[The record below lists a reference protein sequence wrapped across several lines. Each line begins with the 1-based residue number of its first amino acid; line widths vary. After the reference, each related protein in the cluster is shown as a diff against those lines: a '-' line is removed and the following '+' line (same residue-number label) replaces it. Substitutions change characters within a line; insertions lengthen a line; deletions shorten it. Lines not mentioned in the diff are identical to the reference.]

1 MSTTTV
7 PPWDADIPLK
17 ITDSLTSVRIQAL
30 RLIKDAISTP
40 ESQNFRQETM
50 ALLPVLL
57 GTYDFY
63 SDTNSRN
70 AVLDTID
77 AVARLDAQFMDKI
90 VGFIDKTSS
99 SPKVLAVTDYLTL
112 LAWTHRVLII
122 TCELESCTNLEK
134 IIEIQAKLL
143 VLCTGDCKSHRLQHR
158 NRVFKSVVSSGKTAV
173 SSAVSVAKSWQNV
186 IQAYLNVIKS
196 SLPDCSLTLAGIVS
210 EAADSLLS
218 LIPAAADFLHKNSSL
233 VLESYTAALL
243 AKTPPS
249 STSTALFGS
258 FITKHIDEEAIVNK
272 VAPAMEKAIL
282 RSSENSF
289 SAFLPSF
296 FHALS
301 KKTDL
306 SQTVLNTKLFVN
318 IVGGLKS
325 TKESVRS
332 GAGKTLELALPLVNA
347 PEAKVKVTD
356 EIIKTYKATSSVETK
371 ATIISI
377 LEHLVPG
384 PASEHVVEGLHS
396 LLAKDQNEIS
406 LSAGVRVFFLHL
418 ITGDVPLSPTYNTL
432 VLKGLQEKKPHL
444 RKVWIVELCNILAT
458 NGGNSTCE
466 SLISSNSS
474 VLIDTVKEAQNA
486 PMPSVSNR
494 VLVGAYAVLSM
505 GPQVQIPQAVVTD
518 SLSGVNEKPAILTD
532 FKVLTKLVSED
543 ITWGIKALGG
553 IGSVS
558 SVSEETLAKYGDA
571 WTFFATSSEPSHRL
585 EALKWLKLLVNTPV
599 VSELLIKSIYKA
611 LTDPESPIP
620 IAKLSPLLSA
630 LVTADSEELRSKNAA
645 ALLLAGHDERVR
657 TKGAWIGLCQR
668 AQINIGS
675 LVETHGKQMVENA
688 LSFENYDK
696 KTTFKSIA
704 TLCFIDPKAIAPLV
718 TASLVQLMSPENID
732 FDDLQIKMWK
742 NTSEEP
748 VVDVL
753 SNKKRV
759 VDKNDK
765 NYETNKWEEELR
777 QELAKKG
784 KVNKKL
790 SREEQH
796 MVTEQLVKEAS
807 VRKDVDE
814 KFSSIRSG
822 LILIEQL
829 VLATVHGNEGLE
841 TFVDTGASSWYP
853 AAIKSILEL
862 LGSEIFKNP
871 DVWNFLGAAAV
882 NAFLDLS
889 RLLSPRLGS
898 LKPFVGVA
906 TLRIQSI
913 AVPENLTDEP
923 LLDLIGRIL
932 YRMKILSDQS
942 PLDPLSLMYALPLL
956 TETLE
961 NGIKVARKNASKPV
975 VTSEFIQEDPE
986 EEHLLLA
993 VEIVGAHAEA
1003 FEDEAIPRGQILAV
1017 LISLLKLPSRAKLA
1031 KETLMALSQYIS
1043 VNAQKDD
1050 YELLFGGLLTNELFA
1065 RSAILEALD
1074 AEFDLSADMTYRNEI
1089 WIAAHSSD
1097 MQTAEL
1103 AATIWSDNLFQ
1114 VPPDGPKQLVSYF
1127 RQTDS
1132 ELRLAVASAWAD
1144 AVRSVPGAVSESIEL
1159 LVSEYHDKKN
1169 PPPPTLDRFGLVIK
1183 SSSDQK
1189 DRWEQRSTVALAIKH
1204 IPDQLT
1210 SPADLERV
1218 FKFLVEEEAL
1228 GDKEPLVRQELQDA
1242 GIDIIAAHG
1251 GSSVEKLIPIFET
1264 CLAAKD
1270 QGTKAQDRI
1279 KQSVIILYGA
1289 LARHLEAS
1297 DQRLQEIVDRL
1308 LATLDTPSEDVQ
1320 HAISECIAP
1329 LVPTFTHKLNEY
1341 FASLFDKLFNEK
1353 NIAKRHG
1360 AAYGIA
1366 GLVKGCGIKSLGEFG
1381 VMRELE
1387 DAAEDKKNPVRRE
1400 GVSFAFECLSL
1411 ALGKYF
1417 EPYVIEALPLILK
1430 SLGDQSPE
1438 VREAT
1443 DLAARQIMKNTT
1455 SFGVKKLIPVVI
1467 SNLDDI
1473 AWRTKKG
1480 SVELLGSMAYLDP
1493 TQLSASLSTIVP
1505 EIVGV
1510 LNDTHKEVRK
1520 AADQALKR
1528 FGEVIR
1534 NPEIQA
1540 IVPELI
1546 QAIGDPTKYT
1556 DAALDKLI
1564 QTQFVHYI
1572 DGPSLALII
1581 HVIHRGMR
1589 DRSAATKKKACQIVG
1604 NMAILVDTKDLQPY
1618 LGSLVEELEV
1628 AMVDPVPATRS
1639 TAARALGSLVEKLG
1653 EGRFPDLIPRL
1664 LDTLQDPSRSGDR
1677 LGSAQ
1682 ALSEVICGLG
1692 IDKLEELL
1700 PTILANAA
1708 SPKSHIRAGYMPLLL
1723 FLPVCFGSQF
1733 SPYLNRIIPPILTG
1747 LADTDEEIR
1756 DTALRAG
1763 RLIVKNYAKKAVD
1776 LLLPE
1781 LELGLSDS
1789 NYRIRL
1795 SSLELT
1801 GDLLFQVTGISGKN
1815 ELVED
1820 QSEFSGEVRNSLIE
1834 VLGEDRRNKVLAL
1847 LFVCRSDVSG
1857 TVRNAAAD
1865 IWKAIVA
1872 NTPRTVKEI
1881 LPTLTQIIVRKLAS
1895 EDEFQREIAALT
1907 LGEMVRRVGANALS
1921 QLLPTLQESLY
1932 SSDQDAKQ
1940 GICIALTEL
1949 IKSSQYEALVEYQD
1963 VFVGVVRDTLVD
1975 GAPPVREAAAY
1986 AFEALQDQLGKVVI
2000 NEVLPYLLA
2009 MLDSGEDS
2017 ENALLAL
2024 QDIMATQADV
2034 VFPILLPK
2042 LLAPPVDTRAL
2053 ASLAAVAG
2061 HAVYQRLP
2069 QIINTLVDEMK
2080 HQIPAEAPPAD
2091 VGESPL
2097 THILTSVSSDD
2108 GARPLITHIL
2118 SLVKHQDPATRA
2130 VIYSRLE
2137 PFFDNTTLD
2146 YSMYTPDMVSQFI
2159 LSLGDSS
2166 QQVVAGAFAALNA
2179 LLRHQPKE
2187 GLDRLVKPARQS
2199 LELAGVRGTDLPGF
2213 KLPKGPNAVLPI
2225 FLHGL
2230 MYGNGEQKEL
2240 AAGGIAEVIDKTPA
2254 DNLRQFATAM
2264 TGPLIRVVGEKVSP
2278 DIKAAILQ
2286 ALTLLLTKIPQFLRP
2301 FIPQLQRTFV
2311 RSLSDKNDNL
2321 RSKAVVALATL
2332 IGFQP
2337 RVDSLVTELVTGA
2350 KNAEDAGIKA
2360 AMLKGLLAAVT
2371 KAGKNMNE
2379 ASKAT
2384 IMTLVEDE
2392 VQSVSENAV
2401 VSYARLLGALA
2412 KIMSTDEA
2420 TSMLRTKILDNA
2432 MVDEKFAIL
2441 ALNSFLKYSP
2451 HHIYAEAVLTH
2462 ICEFIIRCSNST
2474 VDYISDNATVAIG
2487 KILLLHREKKSPS
2500 SEENP
2505 EEYVLPTE
2513 LIVLFVNQLA
2523 LLAASPPSSSPDTRR
2538 LALVVVRTVSR
2549 FQYDDVIK
2557 PYLDTI
2563 VPAVFVCVREPIIPI
2578 KLAAEKAFLAVLKLV
2593 DDEQMDLF
2601 KLWFSESKSYQ
2612 AANGAQVQPRSIS
2625 DYTRRVGARLAAV
2638 ERERVAAGGDEETVY
2653 SDRIEDETEVWAV
2666 GGVDLS

>member
-1 MSTTTV
+1 MTV
-7 PPWDADIPLK
+7 LPWDADILLK

-30 RLIKDAISTP
+30 QLIKDAISNL
-40 ESQNFRQETM
+40 ESQNFHDEIM

-77 AVARLDAQFMDKI
+77 AVARLGSQFMDKI
-90 VGFIDKTSS
+90 VVFLDKITSS
-99 SPKVLAVTDYLTL
+99 SKVLAVTDYLTL
-112 LAWTHRVLII
+112 LAWTHRVLTIS
-122 TCELESCTNLEK
+122 CELETYSNLEK

-143 VLCTGDCKSHRLQHR
+143 VLCTADCKSHRLQHR
-158 NRVFKSVVSSGKTAV
+158 NRVFKSVVSSGKSAVSTAV
-173 SSAVSVAKSWQNV
+173 STSKSWQNV
-186 IQAYLNVIKS
+186 IQAYLNIIKS
-196 SLPDCSLTLAGIVS
+196 SSPDCSLTLAGVVS
-210 EAADSLLS
+210 EAADSLVP
-218 LIPAAADFLHKNSSL
+218 LIPAVADFLHKNSSL
-233 VLESYTAALL
+233 VLECYTTALL
-243 AKTPPS
+243 AKIPPS
-249 STSTALFGS
+249 STSTAIFGS
-258 FITKHIDEEAIVNK
+258 FITKHIDEDSVQNK
-272 VAPAMEKAIL
+272 IAPAMEKAIL

-289 SAFLPSF
+289 NVFLPSF

-301 KKTDL
+301 KKIDL
-306 SQTVLNTKLFVN
+306 SQTVLNTKLFTN
-318 IVGGLKS
+318 IVSGLKS

-332 GAGKTLELALPLVNA
+332 GAVRALKLALLLIKV

-356 EIIKTYKATSSVETK
+356 EIIKTYKATSSVEIK

-377 LEHLVPG
+377 LEYLVPG
-384 PASEHVVEGLHS
+384 QASNHVVEGLHG
-396 LLAKDQNEIS
+396 LLAKDQNEVS

-418 ITGDVPLSPTYNTL
+418 IKGDVPLSSTYETL
-432 VLKGLQEKKPHL
+432 VLKGLQEKKPNL
-444 RKVWIVELCNILAT
+444 RKVWIVELCNILAN
-458 NGGNSTCE
+458 NGGNSTCD

-474 VLIDTVKEAQNA
+474 VLIDTVQEAQNS
-486 PMPSVSNR
+486 PRPSVSNR
-494 VLVGAYAVLSM
+494 VLIGAYAVLSM
-505 GPQVQIPQAVVTD
+505 GLIVQIPQSVIIG
-518 SLSGVNEKPAILTD
+518 SISGVNEKPAILTD
-532 FKVLTKLVSED
+532 LKVLTKLVSED
-543 ITWGIKALGG
+543 IAWGIKALRE
-553 IGSVS
+553 VDCLS
-558 SVSEETLAKYGDA
+558 SVSEEFQTKYGDA

-585 EALKWLKLLVNTPV
+585 EALNSLKLLVSTPL
-599 VSELLIKSIYKA
+599 VSELIIRSIYKA
-611 LTDPESPIP
+611 LSDPESPIP
-620 IAKLSPLLSA
+620 ILRFSPLLSV
-630 LVTADSEELRSKNAA
+630 LVTIDNEELRSKNAA
-645 ALLLAGHDERVR
+645 ALLIAAHDERVR

-668 AQINIGS
+668 SQIDIGK
-675 LVETHGKQMVENA
+675 LVENHGHQMVENA
-688 LSFENYDK
+688 LSFEHYDK
-696 KTTFKSIA
+696 KTIFKAIA
-704 TLCFIDPKAIAPLV
+704 TLCFINPKVIAPLV
-718 TASLVQLMSPENID
+718 TTSLVNLMNPENID
-732 FDDLQIKMWK
+732 FDDLQIKIWK
-742 NTSEEP
+742 STSEEP

-753 SNKKRV
+753 SNKKKV

-790 SREEQH
+790 TREEQN

-807 VRKDVDE
+807 IRKDVNK
-814 KFSSIRSG
+814 KFTSIRSG

-829 VLATVHGNEGLE
+829 ILSTVHGKEGSE
-841 TFVDTGASSWYP
+841 SFVDTGASSWYP
-853 AAIKSILEL
+853 AAIKSILDL
-862 LGSEIFKNP
+862 LGSEIFKKS
-871 DVWNFLGAAAV
+871 DVWEFLGANAV
-882 NAFLDLS
+882 NVFLELS

-906 TLRIQSI
+906 TLRIRSI
-913 AVPENLTDEP
+913 AVPENLKDEP
-923 LLDLIGRIL
+923 LLDLTGRIL

-1043 VNAQKDD
+1043 VNALMND

-1074 AEFDLSADMTYRNEI
+1074 AEFDLSTDMSYRNEI

-1097 MQTAEL
+1097 IQTAEL

-1114 VPPDGPKQLVSYF
+1114 VPQDGPKQLINFF

-1132 ELRLAVASAWAD
+1132 ELRLAVAKAWAD
-1144 AVRSVPGAVSESIEL
+1144 AVRNIGETVSESIEL
-1159 LVSEYHDKKN
+1159 LVNEYHDKKN

-1189 DRWEQRSTVALAIKH
+1189 DRWEQRSTVALAVKH
-1204 IPDQLT
+1204 LADQLT
-1210 SPADLERV
+1210 NPADLERV

-1251 GSSVEKLIPIFET
+1251 QASVEKLIPIFES

-1289 LARHLEAS
+1289 LARHLETT
-1297 DQRLQEIVDRL
+1297 DHRLQEIVDRL
-1308 LATLDTPSEDVQ
+1308 IATLDTPSEDVQ

-1329 LVPTFTHKLNEY
+1329 LVPTFPHKLNEY
-1341 FASLFDKLFNEK
+1341 FSRLFDKLFNEK

-1700 PTILANAA
+1700 PTILVNAA

-1733 SPYLNRIIPPILTG
+1733 SPYLSRIIPPILTG
-1747 LADTDEEIR
+1747 LADTDEDIR

-1907 LGEMVRRVGANALS
+1907 LGEMVRRVGANALA

-1963 VFVGVVRDTLVD
+1963 VFVSVVRDTLVD
-1975 GAPPVREAAAY
+1975 GAPQVREAAAY
-1986 AFEALQDQLGKVVI
+1986 AFEALQNQLGKVVI
-2000 NEVLPYLLA
+2000 NEVLPYLLT
-2009 MLDSGEDS
+2009 MLDSGDDS

-2069 QIINTLVDEMK
+2069 SIINTLVDEMK
-2080 HQIPAEAPPAD
+2080 DKPDIN
-2091 VGESPL
+2091 VSESPL
-2097 THILTSVSSDD
+2097 TQILISVTSDD

-2118 SLVKHQDPATRA
+2118 SLVKHQDPAKRA
-2130 VIYSRLE
+2130 VIYSHLQ

-2146 YSMYTPDMVSQFI
+2146 YSMYTADMVSQFI

-2166 QQVVAGAFAALNA
+2166 QQVVSGAFAALNA
-2179 LLRHQPKE
+2179 LIKHQPKE

-2213 KLPKGPNAVLPI
+2213 KLPKGPNAILPI

-2371 KAGKNMNE
+2371 KAGQNMNE

-2392 VQSVSENAV
+2392 VQSVSEKAV

-2412 KIMSTDEA
+2412 KIMSSEEA

-2451 HHIYAEAVLTH
+2451 HHIYAEAVLAN

-2500 SEENP
+2500 SEE
-2505 EEYVLPTE
+2505 YSDKFLLPAD

-2523 LLAASPPSSSPDTRR
+2523 VLAASPPSSSPDTRR
-2538 LALVVVRTVSR
+2538 LALVVIRTVSR
-2549 FQYDDVIK
+2549 FQYDDLIK

-2563 VPAVFVCVREPIIPI
+2563 VPAVFVCVRDPIIPI

-2601 KLWFSESKSYQ
+2601 KLWFSESKTYQ
-2612 AANGAQVQPRSIS
+2612 AANGTQVQPRSIS

-2666 GGVDLS
+2666 GGVDMS